1 MLLAIITNPRERGR
15 FLRFAVVGVIGT
27 VVDFGTFNLLTF
39 FVGMA
44 AVYAQAISFGCAV
57 ISNFTWNR
65 FWTYP
70 DSRSKKILK
79 QLIQFFFVSVIGL
92 TIRTPIFL
100 FVEAPLTRLFETMD
114 WIYGVMPFLLPVWL
128 GHNFSLA
135 LAVVIVMMWNFFV
148 NRFWTYGDVE

>member
-70 DSRSKKILK
+70 DSRSKKISK

>member
-1 MLLAIITNPRERGR
+1 MLLAIITNPRERSR

-39 FVGMA
+39 FAGMA
-44 AVYAQAISFGCAV
+44 AVYAQAISFACAIV
-57 ISNFTWNR
+57 SNFTWNR

-70 DSRSKKILK
+70 DSRSKRISK
-79 QLIQFFFVSVIGL
+79 QLLQFFVVSVVGL
-92 TIRTPIFL
+92 TIRTPIFV

-114 WIYGVMPFLLPVWL
+114 WIYRSLPFLSPVWL

-135 LAVVIVMMWNFFV
+135 MAVVIVMMWNFFV

>member
-1 MLLAIITNPRERGR
+1 MLLAIMTNPRERGR

-27 VVDFGTFNLLTF
+27 VVDFGSFNLLTLLA
-39 FVGMA
+39 GLD
-44 AVYAQAISFGCAV
+44 AVYAQAISFGAAI

-70 DSRSKKILK
+70 DSRSKRITK
-79 QLIQFFFVSVIGL
+79 QLLQFLVVSVVGL
-92 TIRTPIFL
+92 TIRTPIFI
-100 FVEAPLTRLFETMD
+100 FVETPLTRLFESMD
-114 WIYGVMPFLLPVWL
+114 WIYDVLPFLSPIWL

-135 LAVVIVMMWNFFV
+135 MAVVVVMMWNFFV

>member
-1 MLLAIITNPRERGR
+1 MLLAIITNPRERSR

-27 VVDFGTFNLLTF
+27 VVDFGTFNLLTL

-44 AVYAQAISFGCAV
+44 AVYAQAISFACAIV
-57 ISNFTWNR
+57 SNFTWNR

-70 DSRSKKILK
+70 DSRSKKISK

-100 FVEAPLTRLFETMD
+100 FVETPLTHLFETMD
-114 WIYGVMPFLLPVWL
+114 WIYEMLPFLTPVWL

-135 LAVVIVMMWNFFV
+135 LAVGIVMMWNFFV

>member
-1 MLLAIITNPRERGR
+1 MLLAIITNPRERSR

-57 ISNFTWNR
+57 ASNFTWNR

-70 DSRSKKILK
+70 DSRSKKISK
-79 QLIQFFFVSVIGL
+79 QLIQFFFVSLIGL
-92 TIRTPIFL
+92 TVRTPIFL
-100 FVEAPLTRLFETMD
+100 FVETPLTRLFETMD
-114 WIYGVMPFLLPVWL
+114 WLYNVLPFISPIWL

-135 LAVVIVMMWNFFV
+135 LAVIIVMMWNFFV

>member
-1 MLLAIITNPRERGR
+1 MLLAIITNPRERSR
-15 FLRFAVVGVIGT
+15 FLRFAVVGVFGT

-70 DSRSKKILK
+70 DSRSKKISK
-79 QLIQFFFVSVIGL
+79 QLIQFFFVSLIGL
-92 TIRTPIFL
+92 TVRTPIFL
-100 FVEAPLTRLFETMD
+100 FVETPLTRLFETMD
-114 WIYGVMPFLLPVWL
+114 WIYSMLPFLSPIWL

-135 LAVVIVMMWNFFV
+135 LAVIIVMMWNFFV